1 MSELVASG
9 AADGAST
16 HPYCMDDDIDRILYT
31 QEQLAQR
38 VSEMGAA
45 ITKDYAGKQP
55 LMVTVLRGA
64 FVFMADLVRSVD
76 LPSEVDFMAVSSY
89 GSAAKSSG
97 IVRIVKDLDTPLQ
110 DRDVIIVEDVL
121 DSGLTLRSL
130 SRNLHA
136 RGVRSLEIATL
147 LLKNP
152 DPAVTPRYVGFECPN
167 EFVVGYGLDF
177 AERYRNLPYIGVLKP
192 SVYEK

>member
-1 MSELVASG
+1 
-9 AADGAST
+9 
-16 HPYCMDDDIDRILYT
+16 MDDDIDRILYT

-121 DSGLTLRSL
+121 DSGLTLRYL